1 MTLVFFSYFAA
12 VIIISG
18 IMVISLSNPVYS
30 VLNLLVMFF
39 HVAGIY
45 ILLNAEFIAAV
56 QIIVYAGAIL
66 VLYLFVVMLL
76 NLSGKE
82 ESHTKQYLMGSFIG
96 GTLFID
102 IIIFLNRSLFSGTP
116 GTDTVEKI
124 QTVGNTQAIGESLF
138 TTYLWPFEIA
148 SLVLLAAMIG
158 AIVLSKNGIL
168 REQWSDNDKKE

>member
-18 IMVISLSNPVYS
+18 ILVISLSNPVYS

-82 ESHTKQYLMGSFIG
+82 KSHTPQVLVGSFIG
-96 GTLFID
+96 LALFVEVVV
-102 IIIFLNRSLFSGTP
+102 FFNRSSFSGTA
-116 GTDTVEKI
+116 GSDTVEKI
-124 QTVGNTQAIGESLF
+124 QTIGNTRAIGESLF

-168 REQWSDNDKKE
+168 RDQWSEKKE

>member
-18 IMVISLSNPVYS
+18 ILVISLSNPVYS

-82 ESHTKQYLMGSFIG
+82 KSHTPQVFVGSFIG
-96 GTLFID
+96 LALFIE
-102 IIIFLNRSLFSGTP
+102 IVVFFNRSSFSGIS
-116 GTDTVEKI
+116 GSDTIEKI
-124 QTVGNTQAIGESLF
+124 QTIGNTQAIGESLF

-148 SLVLLAAMIG
+148 SLVLLAAMVG

-168 REQWSDNDKKE
+168 RDQWSDKKE